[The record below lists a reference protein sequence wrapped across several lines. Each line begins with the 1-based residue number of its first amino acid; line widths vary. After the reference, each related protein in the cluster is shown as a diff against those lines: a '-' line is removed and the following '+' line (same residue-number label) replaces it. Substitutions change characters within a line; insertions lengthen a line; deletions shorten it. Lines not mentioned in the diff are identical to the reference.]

1 MGKILDHLAGLIAKQ
16 IEDRGMVVWFDPE
29 RVYQRVIENLLMPE
43 TKLFCYKDSL
53 FKLRH
58 AIDSYIEYVNEKGGV
73 NSQGHV
79 PPRLLIY
86 VPKAQDETHHA
97 LIEYESA
104 GVVMEP
110 GANPWQRNTRLRV
123 ITEQVFKKVAPESAA
138 EIARQVEAGQ
148 LSFEEVDK
156 LSTEI
161 ESYQSR
167 SP

>member
-1 MGKILDHLAGLIAKQ
+1 MGKILDHLSSLITKQ
-16 IEDRGMVVWFDPE
+16 IEDRGIVVWFDPE
-29 RVYQRVIENLLMPE
+29 RVYLKMIDGLSVPE
-43 TKLFCYKDSL
+43 TKLFYYDDSL

-58 AIDSYIEYVNEKGGV
+58 AIDSCLEYVNEQGGV
-73 NSQGHV
+73 HSQGHV

-110 GANPWQRNTRLRV
+110 GANPRQRNMRLRV

-156 LSTEI
+156 GI
-161 ESYQSR
+161 W
-167 SP
+167 

>member
-43 TKLFCYKDSL
+43 TKVFCLEDSF

-58 AIDSYIEYVNEKGGV
+58 AIESHLGYVNDKGGV
-73 NSQGHV
+73 NSRDHI
-79 PPRLLIY
+79 PPRFLIY

-123 ITEQVFKKVAPESAA
+123 IAEQVFKKVAPESAA

-161 ESYQSR
+161 ENYQSR